1 MSTRPILI
9 RVAGACIS
17 GALVACAGDHDE
29 VTGAGGRAGRLLM
42 EREGRGSARL
52 VEAPARATWCES
64 DSALVI
70 VAVDRAWTGGLA
82 LRVAWPI
89 TGPRTFTVRR
99 GLEGA
104 GTASVALRSM
114 GDSVGPALLGVSGT
128 VRVEAAAAATGRLD
142 VISEA
147 ADGSPVR
154 VTGSFRAVP
163 VTAGCNSTTPSR

>member
-1 MSTRPILI
+1 MSKRAFLSPLVLMCSTALVFACGGDSGGVTGDATRP
-9 RVAGACIS
+9 
-17 GALVACAGDHDE
+17 
-29 VTGAGGRAGRLLM
+29 GRLLM

-82 LRVAWPI
+82 LRVEWPI
-89 TGPRTFTVRR
+89 TAPRTFTVHR

-104 GTASVALRSM
+104 GTAAAALRSM

-142 VISEA
+142 VMAEG
-147 ADGSPVR
+147 ADNSPVR

-163 VTAGCNSTTPSR
+163 VTAGCNSTNPSR